1 MQVSTGV
8 PAARKRGGR
17 RHTKGTC
24 WGRVASEPSAWAA
37 DPPSWSEALEIDE
50 ARAPW
55 PRQAGRSHRLWRCG
69 SRCQATETTGHRP
82 SRASDVHLRDARKQ
96 RESSIG
102 QRGPTPQLQRV
113 VEQAPRRRRIAP
125 DARRARLTDERL
137 ETARVDCVGLYRQ
150 PISRRH
156 RLQYRTGVTERAPRR
171 DAVTR
176 SLRIASAGAARGHSA
191 SATDSADTGCGART
205 VNKVNSARC
214 LPAGTQTRA
223 PFTCASSD
231 PRIAICSTIATA
243 NTTPAHTRCE
253 RHARATQLR
262 AAMVPSVQATTPTR
276 RRQCRSTAPP
286 STPPG
291 PRIGRGEAGRGARAR
306 SGRAGG
312 DLPAR
317 GRLPVETR
325 FVVPRHPTGSRVAA
339 LVRELAAFM
348 FLADGVRNE
357 LLGRDA
363 RLSGGARLQAW
374 SGRRVG

>member
-24 WGRVASEPSAWAA
+24 WGRVASEPRAWAA
-37 DPPSWSEALEIDE
+37 DPPSSNEALEMDE

-156 RLQYRTGVTERAPRR
+156 RLQYRTGATERAPQTRR
-171 DAVTR
+171 R
-176 SLRIASAGAARGHSA
+176 HPESAHRLGRCGARPQRLSHRLGRHGMRGADRQQSQQRTLLARGHANESA
-191 SATDSADTGCGART
+191 VHVR
-205 VNKVNSARC
+205 
-214 LPAGTQTRA
+214 L
-223 PFTCASSD
+223 
-231 PRIAICSTIATA
+231 
-243 NTTPAHTRCE
+243 E
-253 RHARATQLR
+253 RPQDRDLQHHRHGQHY
-262 AAMVPSVQATTPTR
+262 
-276 RRQCRSTAPP
+276 
-286 STPPG
+286 
-291 PRIGRGEAGRGARAR
+291 AR
-306 SGRAGG
+306 S
-312 DLPAR
+312 
-317 GRLPVETR
+317 
-325 FVVPRHPTGSRVAA
+325 HP
-339 LVRELAAFM
+339 L
-348 FLADGVRNE
+348 
-357 LLGRDA
+357 
-363 RLSGGARLQAW
+363 
-374 SGRRVG
+374 

>member
-24 WGRVASEPSAWAA
+24 WGRVASEPRAWAA

-55 PRQAGRSHRLWRCG
+55 PRQAGRSHRLGVAEAAVRPPRRLGIVRLGRLTCTCETPASNAKAASANADPRHSSSASS
-69 SRCQATETTGHRP
+69 SRRRAAAASPPTRAARASPMSVSKRRASIASASTASRYPDATVSNIEPARP
-82 SRASDVHLRDARKQ
+82 S
-96 RESSIG
+96 E
-102 QRGPTPQLQRV
+102 
-113 VEQAPRRRRIAP
+113 RR
-125 DARRARLTDERL
+125 
-137 ETARVDCVGLYRQ
+137 
-150 PISRRH
+150 
-156 RLQYRTGVTERAPRR
+156 RR

-231 PRIAICSTIATA
+231 PRIAICSTITTA

-276 RRQCRSTAPP
+276 RPQCRSTAPP

-291 PRIGRGEAGRGARAR
+291 PRIGRGEAGRGTRAR

-312 DLPAR
+312 DLLDR